1 MRPKVLIVDD
11 DQAWLRL
18 IQIEL
23 EDYSDTFSV
32 LTAKDG
38 NEALEIL
45 KKEHVSFVVTDLR
58 MPGMDG
64 YDLLSQILKGYPDI
78 PVYIITA
85 YDKPKTRDVVFKS
98 GAAGYLI
105 KPFTAEELVDAI
117 SHSLKKRAEGGSL
130 HNVSLETFLQLIEM
144 EQKTCTLHISDKKR
158 KKGGVLFFRQGD
170 IMNAR
175 IGNRQGK
182 DAAYEILS
190 WSNVSLSI
198 EHDCVFQDKKITGD
212 LQAILL
218 DAMRSKDEGADEDID
233 ESDEAS
239 SSEILLGAPI
249 GAKSAETV
257 KEPKPKAIE
266 RKISK
271 DKIKPTERIRLRVTR
286 EETAPAPDFSA
297 MSPIDA
303 VRKKIEMQIG
313 NSNGVQDIYQDQS
326 WSGLIHEAS
335 KIGESINIGK
345 FNVFYANKGQ
355 GEQFIVVPG
364 SEIAV
369 VSISADSPRDRII
382 DILG

>member
-18 IQIEL
+18 MQIEL
-23 EDYSDTFSV
+23 EDFSDSFSV

-38 NEALEIL
+38 NEALDIL
-45 KKEHVSFVVTDLR
+45 NKEHISFVVTDLR

-64 YDLLSQILKGYPDI
+64 YDLLSQILKGFPDI

-98 GAAGYLI
+98 GAAGYLT
-105 KPFTAEELVDAI
+105 KPFSAEELVDAI
-117 SHSLKKRAEGGSL
+117 SHSLRKRAEGGSL

-158 KKGGVLFFRQGD
+158 KKGGVLFFRHGD

-198 EHDCVFQDKKITGD
+198 EHDCVFQDKKINGD

-218 DAMRSKDEGADEDID
+218 DAMRSKDEGDAEDIA
-233 ESDEAS
+233 ESEDSAGD
-239 SSEILLGAPI
+239 EILL
-249 GAKSAETV
+249 
-257 KEPKPKAIE
+257 KEPVKPKSSETARGVRPNFTARPIP
-266 RKISK
+266 K
-271 DKIKPTERIRLRVTR
+271 DKPKPSDRTRLRISR
-286 EETAPAPDFSA
+286 EDQASGIDFST

-303 VRKKIEMQIG
+303 VRKKIELQIG
-313 NSNGVQDIYQDQS
+313 NRNGVQDVYQDQS
-326 WSGLIHEAS
+326 WNGLINEAS
-335 KIGESINIGK
+335 KIGESVNFGK
-345 FNVFYANKGQ
+345 LNVFYVNKGSD
-355 GEQFIVVPG
+355 EHLIVVPG

-369 VSISADSPRDRII
+369 VSISGDSPRNRIL

>member
-23 EDYSDTFSV
+23 EDFSDSFSV

-64 YDLLSQILKGYPDI
+64 YDLLSQVLKGYPDI

-98 GAAGYLI
+98 GAAGYLT
-105 KPFTAEELVDAI
+105 KPFSAEELVEAI
-117 SHSLKKRAEGGSL
+117 SHSLKKRSEGGSL

-198 EHDCVFQDKKITGD
+198 EHDCVFQDKKINGD

-218 DAMRSKDEGADEDID
+218 DAMRSKDEGVVDEDIE
-233 ESDEAS
+233 ESEDS
-239 SSEILLGAPI
+239 PSSEILLDETV
-249 GAKSAETV
+249 GAKAPKTV
-257 KEPKPKAIE
+257 KEIKPKTIE
-266 RKISK
+266 RNISK
-271 DKIKPTERIRLRVTR
+271 EKAKPSERIRLRVTR
-286 EETAPAPDFSA
+286 EEPSPALNFST

-313 NSNGVQDIYQDQS
+313 NRNGVQDVYQDQS
-326 WSGLIHEAS
+326 
-335 KIGESINIGK
+335 
-345 FNVFYANKGQ
+345 
-355 GEQFIVVPG
+355 
-364 SEIAV
+364 
-369 VSISADSPRDRII
+369 
-382 DILG
+382 

>member
-1 MRPKVLIVDD
+1 MRPKILIVDD

-18 IQIEL
+18 MQIEL
-23 EDYSDTFSV
+23 EDYSDSFSV
-32 LTAKDG
+32 LTAEDG
-38 NEALEIL
+38 NEALEKL

-64 YDLLSQILKGYPDI
+64 YDLLSQVLKEYPDI
-78 PVYIITA
+78 PVYVITA

-98 GAAGYLI
+98 GATGYLT
-105 KPFTAEELVDAI
+105 KPFSAEELVEAI

-144 EQKTCTLHISDKKR
+144 EQKTCTLHISDKQR
-158 KKGGVLFFRQGD
+158 KKGGVLFFRHGD

-198 EHDCVFQDKKITGD
+198 EHDCVFQEKKIDAD
-212 LQAILL
+212 LQVILL
-218 DAMRSKDEGADEDID
+218 DAMRLKDEGPDEDTAAPD
-233 ESDEAS
+233 RKPSG
-239 SSEILLGAPI
+239 EILLDEPI
-249 GAKSAETV
+249 GAKFSDTSKTAKPQSIERRAN
-257 KEPKPKAIE
+257 KEKPKP
-266 RKISK
+266 SG
-271 DKIKPTERIRLRVTR
+271 RIRLQSTSEQSVQ
-286 EETAPAPDFSA
+286 APDFST
-297 MSPIDA
+297 MPPIEA
-303 VRKKIEMQIG
+303 IRKKIELQLG
-313 NSNGVQDIYQDQS
+313 NRNGVLDVYQDQS

-335 KIGESINIGK
+335 RIAEEINFGK
-345 FNVFYANKGQ
+345 LNVFYVNKKPE
-355 GEQFIVVPG
+355 EQLIVVPG

-369 VSISADSPRDRII
+369 VSISPDSPRNKIL

>member
-18 IQIEL
+18 MQVEL
-23 EDYSDTFSV
+23 EDFSDSFSV

-38 NEALEIL
+38 NEALDIL
-45 KKEHVSFVVTDLR
+45 KKEHISFVVTDLR

-64 YDLLSQILKGYPDI
+64 YDLLSQVLKGYPDI

-98 GAAGYLI
+98 GAAGYLT
-105 KPFTAEELVDAI
+105 KPFSAEELVDAI

-158 KKGGVLFFRQGD
+158 KKGGVLFFRNGD

-182 DAAYEILS
+182 EAAYEILS

-198 EHDCVFQDKKITGD
+198 EHDCVFQDKKINGD

-218 DAMRSKDEGADEDID
+218 DAMRSKDESDDEDIA
-233 ESDEAS
+233 ESEDAP
-239 SSEILLGAPI
+239 SSEILLDEPI
-249 GAKSAETV
+249 GARSSESGKWAKS
-257 KEPKPKAIE
+257 KPIE
-266 RKISK
+266 RKMPKEKAKTS
-271 DKIKPTERIRLRVTR
+271 DRIRLRVSR
-286 EETAPAPDFSA
+286 EESVSAPDFSA

-313 NSNGVQDIYQDQS
+313 NRNGVQDVYQDQS

-335 KIGESINIGK
+335 RIGESINLGNL
-345 FNVFYANKGQ
+345 NVFYINKGQ
-355 GEQFIVVPG
+355 DKQFIIVPG

-369 VSISADSPRDRII
+369 VAISADSPRVRIL

>member
-23 EDYSDTFSV
+23 EDYSDSFSV
-32 LTAKDG
+32 ITAKEG
-38 NEALEIL
+38 NEALDIL
-45 KKEHVSFVVTDLR
+45 KKEHISFVVTDLR

-85 YDKPKTRDVVFKS
+85 FDKPKTKDVVFKS
-98 GAAGYLI
+98 GAAGYLT
-105 KPFTAEELVDAI
+105 KPFSAEELAEVVN
-117 SHSLKKRAEGGSL
+117 HSLRKKAEGGSL

-144 EQKTCTLHISDKKR
+144 EQKTCTLHITDKKR
-158 KKGGVLFFRQGD
+158 RKGGVLFFKQGD

-198 EHDCVFQDKKITGD
+198 EHDCVFQDKKIKGD

-218 DAMRSKDEGADEDID
+218 DAMRSKDEGSEEEISEIED
-233 ESDEAS
+233 SP
-239 SSEILLGAPI
+239 SSEILLDTPVSAQ
-249 GAKSAETV
+249 AAEKLNDESSKSTDGET
-257 KEPKPKAIE
+257 
-266 RKISK
+266 SK
-271 DKIKPTERIRLRVTR
+271 DKEKSFERVRLRVSR
-286 EETAPAPDFSA
+286 EPDNTKADLPA
-297 MSPIDA
+297 MSPID
-303 VRKKIEMQIG
+303 VIRKKIETQIG
-313 NSNGVQDIYQDQS
+313 NRNGVLDVYQDQS
-326 WSGLIHEAS
+326 WSGFINEAS
-335 KIGESINIGK
+335 IIGEIFNFGKLNI
-345 FNVFYANKGQ
+345 FYVNKGQ
-355 GEQFIVVPG
+355 DNQFIIVPG
-364 SEIAV
+364 NEISV
-369 VSISADSPRDRII
+369 VAISTDSPRDRII

>member
-18 IQIEL
+18 MQVEL
-23 EDYSDTFSV
+23 EDFSDSFSV

-38 NEALEIL
+38 NEALDIL
-45 KKEHVSFVVTDLR
+45 KKEHISFVVTDLR

-64 YDLLSQILKGYPDI
+64 YDLLTQVLKGYPDI

-98 GAAGYLI
+98 GATGYLT
-105 KPFTAEELVDAI
+105 KPFSAEELVDAI

-158 KKGGVLFFRQGD
+158 KKGGVLFFRNGD

-182 DAAYEILS
+182 EAAYEILS

-198 EHDCVFQDKKITGD
+198 EHDCVFQDKKINGD

-218 DAMRSKDEGADEDID
+218 DAMRSKDEGDDEDIA
-233 ESDEAS
+233 ESEDAP
-239 SSEILLGAPI
+239 SSEILLEEPVGAGPPES
-249 GAKSAETV
+249 GKWAKS
-257 KEPKPKAIE
+257 KPIE
-266 RKISK
+266 RIMPKEKAKTS
-271 DKIKPTERIRLRVTR
+271 DRNRLRVSR
-286 EETAPAPDFSA
+286 EKPVSAPDFSA

-303 VRKKIEMQIG
+303 VRKKIEMQIS
-313 NSNGVQDIYQDQS
+313 NRNGVQDVYQDQS

-335 KIGESINIGK
+335 RIGESINLGNL
-345 FNVFYANKGQ
+345 NVFYINKGQ
-355 GEQFIVVPG
+355 DKQFIIVPG

-369 VSISADSPRDRII
+369 VAISVDSPRDRIL
-382 DILG
+382 DIFG

>member
-23 EDYSDTFSV
+23 EEYSESFSV

-45 KKEHVSFVVTDLR
+45 KKEHISFVVTDLR

-78 PVYIITA
+78 PVYIVTA

-105 KPFTAEELVDAI
+105 KPFTAEELVEAI

-158 KKGGVLFFRQGD
+158 KKGGVLFFRNGD

-198 EHDCVFQDKKITGD
+198 EHDCVFQDKKINGD

-218 DAMRSKDEGADEDID
+218 DAMRSKDEGADEDLAETED
-233 ESDEAS
+233 AP
-239 SSEILLGAPI
+239 SSEILLDSPIRESFSETIKGATP
-249 GAKSAETV
+249 KS
-257 KEPKPKAIE
+257 IE

-271 DKIKPTERIRLRVTR
+271 EKIKPTERIRLRVKPEQSTPP
-286 EETAPAPDFSA
+286 TDFSA

-303 VRKKIEMQIG
+303 VRKKIETQIG
-313 NSNGVQDIYQDQS
+313 NRNGVQDVYQDQS
-326 WSGLIHEAS
+326 WGGLIYEAS
-335 KIGESINIGK
+335 NIGEVVDFGK
-345 FNVFYANKGQ
+345 LNVFYVNKGPT
-355 GEQFIVVPG
+355 ERYIVVPG

-369 VSISADSPRDRII
+369 VAISLDSPRDRILE
-382 DILG
+382 ILG